1 MRERELKEKQG
12 EGHVVH
18 SGHHRW
24 DFLVALV
31 CVLLA
36 FLVWLCVMNV
46 RDTEHVTLEVKD
58 QRDGYV
64 YDLSS
69 GTIEIEGNLVALKRV
84 DAIEVVLPINEE
96 GTYVITEEFLVVPDG
111 ISLTGNTRL
120 TVTVTK
126 Q

>member
-1 MRERELKEKQG
+1 MKERELKEKQG
-12 EGHVVH
+12 EEHVVH
-18 SGHHRW
+18 GGTHRW

-46 RDTEHVTLEVKD
+46 RDTEHVALEIKEP
-58 QRDGYV
+58 RDGYV
-64 YDLSS
+64 YELSS

-84 DAIEVVLPINEE
+84 DAIEVMLPINEV
-96 GTYVITEEFLVVPDG
+96 GTYVITEDFLVVPEG
-111 ISLTGNTRL
+111 ISLTANTRL

>member
-1 MRERELKEKQG
+1 MIRKNIYQLMAL
-12 EGHVVH
+12 
-18 SGHHRW
+18 SI
-24 DFLVALV
+24 FALV
-31 CVLLA
+31 SCVKEEDI
-36 FLVWLCVMNV
+36 FVVE
-46 RDTEHVTLEVKD
+46 DTEHVVLEIKE

-64 YDLSS
+64 YELSS

-84 DAIEVVLPINEE
+84 DAIEVLLPSSEA

-111 ISLTGNTRL
+111 ISLAGNTRL

>member
-1 MRERELKEKQG
+1 MKEKDLKEKQG
-12 EGHVVH
+12 EGHVVR

-31 CVLLA
+31 CVVIA

-46 RDTEHVTLEVKD
+46 RDTEHVSLEIKD
-58 QRDGYV
+58 PIDGYV
-64 YDLSS
+64 YELSS
-69 GTIEIEGNLVALKRV
+69 NTIEVEGNLVALKRV
-84 DAIEVVLPINEE
+84 DAIEVVLPLNEV
-96 GTYVITEEFLVVPDG
+96 GTHTITEEHLVVPDG
-111 ISLTGNTRL
+111 VSVTGNTRI

>member
-1 MRERELKEKQG
+1 MKERELKGKQG
-12 EGHVVH
+12 DEHVVH

-31 CVLLA
+31 CVVLA

-46 RDTEHVTLEVKD
+46 RDTEHVVLEIKE

-64 YDLSS
+64 YELSS

-84 DAIEVVLPINEE
+84 DAIEVLLPSSEA

-111 ISLTGNTRL
+111 ISLAGNTRL

>member
-1 MRERELKEKQG
+1 MKEKELKEKQG
-12 EGHVVH
+12 EEHVVR
-18 SGHHRW
+18 SGQHHW
-24 DFLVALV
+24 DLLVALV
-31 CVLLA
+31 CVVLA

-46 RDTEHVTLEVKD
+46 RDTEHVALEIVE

-64 YDLSS
+64 YELSS

-84 DAIEVVLPINEE
+84 DAISVILPVNEV

-120 TVTVTK
+120 IVTVTK
-126 Q
+126 P

>member
-1 MRERELKEKQG
+1 MKEKELKEKHS
-12 EGHVVH
+12 EEHVVR

-31 CVLLA
+31 CVVIA

-46 RDTEHVTLEVKD
+46 RDTEHVSLEIKEPL
-58 QRDGYV
+58 DGYV
-64 YDLSS
+64 YELS
-69 GTIEIEGNLVALKRV
+69 GNTIEVEGNLVALKRV
-84 DAIEVVLPINEE
+84 DAIEVVLPSNEV
-96 GTYVITEEFLVVPDG
+96 GTHVITEENLVVPDG
-111 ISLTGNTRL
+111 VSITGNTRI